1 MKPLKEVALAYKALS
16 DAERYYLD
24 GAYEAAAESCRKAM
38 EESGKIP
45 DTEAFD
51 HSGFEAFCHASLS
64 ASLGKL
70 GRYQDSLAS
79 SDKALYY
86 FNRRGELNQDDGK
99 LWIKA
104 VFSRAIALDGLGR
117 SGEALGEFRKS
128 GEMLAE
134 RKGEMP
140 GRDELKQQIDSSIAK
155 LQRSLPFNAKPGYK
169 AWWEFWS

>member
-1 MKPLKEVALAYKALS
+1 MKPLQEVAMAYKALS
-16 DAERYYLD
+16 DAERHYLD

-64 ASLGKL
+64 AAT
-70 GRYQDSLAS
+70 GRLCRFEESLAS
-79 SDKALYY
+79 ADRALYY

-104 VFSRAIALDGLGR
+104 VFSRAIALEGLGR

-155 LQRSLPFNAKPGYK
+155 LQSSVPSKSKPGYK